1 MWEMSIELR
10 QATPSDAGAIRHL
23 TRQAY
28 AKWVPLIGREPK
40 PMTADY
46 EIVVKRHRFDL
57 LSSEGVLAALIETV
71 DEGEQLLIENLA
83 VAPTF
88 QRQGFGRFLLT
99 QAERLARD
107 LGRSRIR
114 LYTNQRFVE
123 NIRLY
128 ERIGYHVDRE
138 EDYGVGIAV
147 HMSKPL
153 GPDVS

>member
-1 MWEMSIELR
+1 
-10 QATPSDAGAIRHL
+10 
-23 TRQAY
+23 
-28 AKWVPLIGREPK
+28 
-40 PMTADY
+40 MTADY
-46 EIVVKRHRFDL
+46 EIVVQRHRFDL

-88 QRQGFGRFLLT
+88 RRQGFGRFLLT
-99 QAERLARD
+99 HAERLARD

-147 HMSKPL
+147 HMSKPV